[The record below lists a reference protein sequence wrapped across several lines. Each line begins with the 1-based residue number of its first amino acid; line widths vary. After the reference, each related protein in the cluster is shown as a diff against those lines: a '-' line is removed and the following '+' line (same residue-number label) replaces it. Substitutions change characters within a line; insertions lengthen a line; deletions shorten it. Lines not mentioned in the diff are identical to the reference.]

1 MMPVSR
7 DGGLRWPPTLL
18 LYLVSHGF
26 MLASWNAFFWDD
38 WLIYADGRQ
47 GTVDHFAEC
56 QRCVIPFRGEIE
68 GLLIVPG
75 PWLMRLLVFAFFPV
89 IALFTQQFLRRTQWL
104 HKDEETIIALVILF
118 LPMFGARIALVN
130 YQYAFSLL
138 LFTLGAWMALSPRRV
153 TRLVS
158 LLPVFWS
165 MFTASLQVFVAVLI
179 AVLVTKLF
187 VRQFAVTLDRVLV
200 VASFLLFPF
209 VHRYAIPMFFPKW
222 TVTDGY
228 NTIRV
233 TFLIR
238 AVLVAGILTLPL
250 MTIVFRQRNGC
261 VARRP
266 VVLLAIGLAVVSVGT
281 FPYLAVGH
289 FPNFSDWILP
299 LLPDQSDW
307 NSRHQLLQPFGTAFV
322 ILGVSQMMTQYR
334 RAFVLL
340 ALGASV
346 CLNVATYSGYYLDSL
361 KQNAVLSY
369 FAENS
374 DNVRATTAVV
384 VEDFANDYNARGRGI
399 RAYEWQAMF
408 ESAVGVKVLVDSYSV
423 DYCQNKKPDAIL
435 RITPTGGRLKGI
447 VERKAAV
454 NVTLEPFLTCK

>member
-1 MMPVSR
+1 
-7 DGGLRWPPTLL
+7 
-18 LYLVSHGF
+18 
-26 MLASWNAFFWDD
+26 
-38 WLIYADGRQ
+38 
-47 GTVDHFAEC
+47 
-56 QRCVIPFRGEIE
+56 
-68 GLLIVPG
+68 
-75 PWLMRLLVFAFFPV
+75 
-89 IALFTQQFLRRTQWL
+89 
-104 HKDEETIIALVILF
+104 
-118 LPMFGARIALVN
+118 
-130 YQYAFSLL
+130 
-138 LFTLGAWMALSPRRV
+138 
-153 TRLVS
+153 
-158 LLPVFWS
+158 
-165 MFTASLQVFVAVLI
+165 
-179 AVLVTKLF
+179 
-187 VRQFAVTLDRVLV
+187 
-200 VASFLLFPF
+200 
-209 VHRYAIPMFFPKW
+209 
-222 TVTDGY
+222 
-228 NTIRV
+228 
-233 TFLIR
+233 
-238 AVLVAGILTLPL
+238 
-250 MTIVFRQRNGC
+250 
-261 VARRP
+261 
-266 VVLLAIGLAVVSVGT
+266 VLLAIGLAVVSVGT